1 MKDVR
6 ILYVIDSVKMI
17 DNILFLL
24 KMYSRTLLR
33 SSIVLFFL
41 CSLIFLFSICH
52 IDIFSKEQHII
63 RELVYYSVVVA
74 LLSSW
79 FLEVGFSQESTFLD
93 LFLVGKKF
101 FIKGYYYS
109 KLLFY
114 FIFIF
119 IYSIAYIKCSASE
132 ISLCLCRI
140 FYVNVYVLPV
150 VLFSYIYNDKRWDI
164 MKDRKNKKMNKM
176 LSVMV
181 LFEVSV
187 MFFILYFIESKVPKD
202 YVKLLIFFVS
212 MVGLVFDFFVIKYVE
227 KKIVECRYKLA
238 FNSRI

>member
-1 MKDVR
+1 MISNI
-6 ILYVIDSVKMI
+6 IL
-17 DNILFLL
+17 LL

-41 CSLIFLFSICH
+41 CSLFFLFSICH

-74 LLSSW
+74 FLSSW

-114 FIFIF
+114 FIFVF

-176 LSVMV
+176 LSVAILLEFLM
-181 LFEVSV
+181 